1 MGFVS
6 ASLPW
11 AAHPMLKAT
20 INAPLVLKGLQGEG
34 WEGPG
39 DLMKG

>member
-1 MGFVS
+1 MCFMS
-6 ASLPW
+6 ASLQW

-20 INAPLVLKGLQGEG
+20 INAPLVLKGLQGKG
-34 WEGPG
+34 WEESG